1 MAHTSRRLALAALL
15 AGFAITGCMQSGP
28 TRPED
33 ANNPSPTAGSDSSK
47 TANEMAD
54 KAMYKP
60 VEYQNAKI
68 KGPTLVVIP
77 GEIKSNNATFT
88 QKFSSNNIADFV
100 ELELSN
106 ANFGVLERS
115 DMGPMMKEFQLAY
128 TMGDPN
134 AARKVLQKGK
144 WKTTKWV
151 VKFDIIKAE
160 QVAQAKEGFD
170 GAAAG
175 QMIGILAG
183 SRGGAAAGV
192 AVGSVKTEEAT
203 GVWII
208 GMRFKVLNANTTEQV
223 ATGYTEQKME
233 VGSKSTSVMGVSKG
247 AQGGLT
253 LDGMVQRLVQ
263 ALVWEIDAKHK
274 VAATPPRRPK
284 NPPPAR
290 LKRNLRTKR
299 ITPCRCRK
307 SSASMKSAASW
318 VAAPWAWCMRAG
330 IRALPDA
337 SPSRPS
343 GATNSIVPRRV
354 KFWPASS
361 VRRRRPGGSLT
372 RISWQSTNMAK
383 KLTARRSS
391 PWSSSKAAS

>member
-1 MAHTSRRLALAALL
+1 MAYTPKRLALVALL
-15 AGFAITGCMQSGP
+15 TSLLAAGCMQSNP
-28 TRPED
+28 PRPED

-47 TANEMAD
+47 TANDMAD

-60 VEYQNAKI
+60 ITYDNAAI
-68 KGPTLVVIP
+68 RGPNLVVIP

-115 DMGPMMKEFQLAY
+115 DMGPMMQEFQLAY

-160 QVAQAKEGFD
+160 QVAQANEGFD
-170 GAAAG
+170 GQAAG
-175 QMIGILAG
+175 QLINILAG
-183 SRGGAAAGV
+183 GRGGAAAGTV
-192 AVGSVKTEEAT
+192 VGSVKTDEGT
-203 GVWII
+203 GIWII

-233 VGSKSTSVMGVSKG
+233 VGSKSSSVMGFSKG

-263 ALVWEIDAKHK
+263 SLVWEIDSKHK
-274 VAATPPRRPK
+274 TAAA
-284 NPPPAR
+284 PPPPVKKA
-290 LKRNLRTKR
+290 
-299 ITPCRCRK
+299 
-307 SSASMKSAASW
+307 AAS
-318 VAAPWAWCMRAG
+318 
-330 IRALPDA
+330 
-337 SPSRPS
+337 
-343 GATNSIVPRRV
+343 
-354 KFWPASS
+354 KKKPA
-361 VRRRRPGGSLT
+361 
-372 RISWQSTNMAK
+372 Q
-383 KLTARRSS
+383 
-391 PWSSSKAAS
+391 

>member
-1 MAHTSRRLALAALL
+1 MAYTPKRLALVALL
-15 AGFAITGCMQSGP
+15 TSLLAAGCMQSNP
-28 TRPED
+28 PRPED

-47 TANEMAD
+47 TANDMAD

-60 VEYQNAKI
+60 ITYDNAAI
-68 KGPTLVVIP
+68 RGPNLVVIP

-115 DMGPMMKEFQLAY
+115 DMGPMMQEFQLAY

-160 QVAQAKEGFD
+160 QVAQANEGFD
-170 GAAAG
+170 GQAAG
-175 QMIGILAG
+175 QLVGIFVPG
-183 SRGGAAAGV
+183 MGGAAASTV
-192 AVGSVKTEEAT
+192 VGSVKTDEGT
-203 GVWII
+203 GIWII

-233 VGSKSTSVMGVSKG
+233 VGSKSSSVMGFSKG

-263 ALVWEIDAKHK
+263 SLVWEIDSKHK
-274 VAATPPRRPK
+274 TAAA
-284 NPPPAR
+284 PPPPVKKA
-290 LKRNLRTKR
+290 
-299 ITPCRCRK
+299 
-307 SSASMKSAASW
+307 AAS
-318 VAAPWAWCMRAG
+318 
-330 IRALPDA
+330 
-337 SPSRPS
+337 
-343 GATNSIVPRRV
+343 
-354 KFWPASS
+354 KKKPA
-361 VRRRRPGGSLT
+361 
-372 RISWQSTNMAK
+372 Q
-383 KLTARRSS
+383 
-391 PWSSSKAAS
+391 